1 MTTHATI
8 DLETLS
14 TKPDAVLLTIGAIK
28 FDPFTNDPPY
38 SDFYYRAN
46 VDEQTAMGRH
56 VEEGTLEWWS
66 RQPDEIVK
74 EALSDDNRHP
84 VTKILKELNKYLVG
98 VDRIWC
104 QGPVFDIAILE
115 NLYRQLDMHWNWAFY
130 NIRDSR
136 TLFSLMPRDPRKDI
150 EFAAHNALE
159 DCRIQSICVQKTL
172 RHLGI
177 TQ

>member
-28 FDPFTNDPPY
+28 FDPFTSDPPY
-38 SDFYYRAN
+38 SEFYYRAN
-46 VDEQTAMGRH
+46 VDEQTAIGRH

-74 EALSDDNRHP
+74 EALSDENRHP
-84 VTKILKELNKYLVG
+84 VREILKELNKYLVG

-172 RHLGI
+172 KHLGI

>member
-1 MTTHATI
+1 MQTESLNTQMAAKNKNK
-8 DLETLS
+8 LS
-14 TKPDAVLLTIGAIK
+14 K
-28 FDPFTNDPPY
+28 F
-38 SDFYYRAN
+38 
-46 VDEQTAMGRH
+46 
-56 VEEGTLEWWS
+56 EWVKKN
-66 RQPDEIVK
+66 IVIV
-74 EALSDDNRHP
+74 P
-84 VTKILKELNKYLVG
+84 VVA
-98 VDRIWC
+98 
-104 QGPVFDIAILE
+104 AILAGTFTSVRYVLSLTDTIEANKQTIINLQRDLTVAEDKLTEVATRLSAAEATWEMAE

-172 RHLGI
+172 KHLGI